1 MSYDRDPD
9 LPWGYWLRAVPGTS
23 NVTLIDEDGR
33 EWSSVRAAFW
43 HGRCGFA
50 QRGNH
55 DRGDHDRDAHLEPLL
70 SLLNA
75 DVQDGARSRSID
87 IDLFDEETHYF
98 TLVREWLRTS
108 GLIDERP
115 GGGWVPT
122 TEGRAAARMLIAT
135 RSPALPAIHP
145 RVETTHAQRRFEE
158 DEIDRLDFQRR
169 EAGRN
174 MTFAFTRETV
184 VHRPAVSLLFRDTDA
199 PLPLIRTLWVQTFRD
214 EVSRDA
220 FYAWLDRHIDRWH
233 AWGARANKS
242 GAYALTHHMMAIIAA
257 ELMAPRNIDTAAGS
271 AIEHQK

>member
-1 MSYDRDPD
+1 MSYDRDSD

-50 QRGNH
+50 ERGDHGRGN
-55 DRGDHDRDAHLEPLL
+55 HDRDAHLEPLL
-70 SLLNA
+70 LLLNA
-75 DVQDGARSRSID
+75 DVQDSARSRSID
-87 IDLFDEETHYF
+87 MDLSKEETHYF
-98 TLVREWLRTS
+98 PLVREWILTS

-122 TEGRAAARMLIAT
+122 AEGRAVARMLIAT

-145 RVETTHAQRRFEE
+145 RVEAVHARRHLG
-158 DEIDRLDFQRR
+158 DKEIDRVSFQRR

-184 VHRPAVSLLFRDTDA
+184 VNRPAVSLLFRDIDA
-199 PLPLIRTLWVQTFRD
+199 PLPLIRTLWVQTFAD
-214 EVSRDA
+214 DASRDA
-220 FYAWLDRHIDRWH
+220 FYGWLDLHIDRWH
-233 AWGARANKS
+233 AWGARANKA
-242 GAYALTHHMMAIIAA
+242 GAYALTHHLVSIIAT
-257 ELMAPRNIDTAAGS
+257 ELMPLRNIDASPGS
-271 AIEHQK
+271 AIEYLS